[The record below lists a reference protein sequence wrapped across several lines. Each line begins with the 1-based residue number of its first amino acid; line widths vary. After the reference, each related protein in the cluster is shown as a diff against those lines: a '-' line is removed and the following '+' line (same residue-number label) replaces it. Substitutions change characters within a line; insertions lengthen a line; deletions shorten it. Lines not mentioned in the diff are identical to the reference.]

1 MRLGF
6 SFKNFRAISELAL
19 KLTDKT
25 GKTVYNRDIVSSF
38 DKFYVYTYKFDSNSL
53 AALPEGEYTFSE
65 QARAKGGKEMQDSME
80 LPLVID
86 NTAPEII
93 SSEYDEN
100 TKTLT
105 ICMKDNHYID
115 FMYYEYDKGYNFIR
129 VTEDDIKDGI
139 VTKTID
145 LSAVSNLD
153 SVRVEFVD
161 YAFNIIYRTFGALTD
176 RVGVNLE
183 SLKTLDDMTSAK
195 IYIKN
200 NSKEDITA
208 DVILAFYDGTS
219 KLIAT
224 SCKENFCL
232 SSGEERYVNYQ
243 MFKDTNAAKK
253 LKVFIWEPDTIEALD
268 KAKSYSVSR

>member
-6 SFKNFRAISELAL
+6 SIKNFRAISELAL

-153 SVRVEFVD
+153 SVRVEIVD

-253 LKVFIWEPDTIEALD
+253 LKVFIWEPDTIEDLD
-268 KAKSYSVSR
+268 KAKSFSVSR

>member
-153 SVRVEFVD
+153 SVRVEIVD

-253 LKVFIWEPDTIEALD
+253 LKVFIWEPDTIEDLD
-268 KAKSYSVSR
+268 KAKSFSVSR

>member
-6 SFKNFRAISELAL
+6 SIKNFRAISELAL

-153 SVRVEFVD
+153 SVRVEIVD
-161 YAFNIIYRTFGALTD
+161 YAFNITYRTFGALTD

-253 LKVFIWEPDTIEALD
+253 LKVFIWKPDTIEDLD
-268 KAKSYSVSR
+268 KAKSFSVSR